1 MYTGT
6 EDYLTA
12 MQDQSQNHIVSIV
25 QNYCAAMGL
34 GIDLHRDINV
44 DNLNC
49 ISLGARPFLR
59 GGRGKRRKRSPNRS
73 SI

>member
-1 MYTGT
+1 MTRART
-6 EDYLTA
+6 
-12 MQDQSQNHIVSIV
+12 IVSIV

-49 ISLGARPFLR
+49 ISLRPDLFSEGG
-59 GGRGKRRKRSPNRS
+59 GGRGPLILALS
-73 SI
+73 SIVFAE